1 MNYHTALLWLFG
13 SLFLLFVLLLLW
25 RYFKNRRLEHFL
37 ANTPFPE
44 TYRNYLQQ
52 TVHYSLLTEDERK
65 QIERAV
71 MRFVYTKEFQ
81 GIGLDVTEE
90 MKSVVAFY
98 ASLMLLHKPGD
109 WFANLSTVILYAEG
123 FVTHR
128 TVDNGGIVTSGA
140 FDLDGE
146 SNEDTVVL
154 SWNDA
159 STEAYRRY
167 PQNLIVHEFAHVLDF
182 YNGYAD
188 GSPAMQADDIDT
200 LHDAYDSFIEHVGA
214 EDFDG
219 DYGIFGDYAAEHE
232 AEFFAVS
239 SERFFQTPLK
249 LHRAAPKLY
258 GALSRFYGLDPRFWD
273 VEAKSE
279 DMIKYS

>member
-1 MNYHTALLWLFG
+1 MSYHAALIWLFG
-13 SLFLLFVLLLLW
+13 ALFLLYTVYLLW
-25 RYFKNRRLEHFL
+25 RYLRKRRLEHFL
-37 ANTPFPE
+37 ATTPFPE
-44 TYRNYLQQ
+44 AYRVYLRK
-52 TVHYSLLTEDERK
+52 TVHYNLLSDDERE

-71 MRFVYTKEFQ
+71 LRFVHTKRFE
-81 GIGLDVTEE
+81 GIGLDVTDE
-90 MKSVVAFY
+90 MKTVVAFY
-98 ASLMLLHKPGD
+98 ACLMLLHKPGD

-123 FVTHR
+123 FVANR

-146 SNEDTVVL
+146 SSEDTVVL
-154 SWNDA
+154 SWDDA
-159 STEAYRRY
+159 LTEAYRRY
-167 PQNLIVHEFAHVLDF
+167 PQNLIIHEFAHILDF

-188 GSPAMQADDIDT
+188 GTPAMASEDIHA
-200 LHDAYDSFIEHVGA
+200 LHHAYDRFLERIES
-214 EDFDG
+214 ETFNG

-239 SERFFQTPLK
+239 SERFFQTPQN

-258 GALSRFYGLDPRFWD
+258 GLLSRFYGVDPLRWD
-273 VEAKSE
+273 VEGRSE